1 MFHDFLLGL
10 APSLVGLRLL
20 QFDAIDAAVLDV
32 LLAECLAFKYSS
44 PAFRGT
50 EVRLDGDSITRIYF
64 NKNTDAYQTVDV
76 DAAEPGSYLLQLTA
90 TSTTGLPNI
99 SSLRVFPLEGLPV
112 PTAAELTGIMTIK
125 EMSDCT
131 RYYNLN
137 GVPSAVP
144 HRGINIVRETINGKT
159 KSYKIVRP

>member
-1 MFHDFLLGL
+1 MW
-10 APSLVGLRLL
+10 
-20 QFDAIDAAVLDV
+20 
-32 LLAECLAFKYSS
+32 
-44 PAFRGT
+44 
-50 EVRLDGDSITRIYF
+50 LDGDSIARSF
-64 NKNTDAYQTVDV
+64 FQKNTDAYQTIDLERT
-76 DAAEPGSYLLQLTA
+76 ASGSHVLQLIA
-90 TSTTGLPNI
+90 TNIAGLPDI
-99 SSLRVFPLEGLPV
+99 TSMRIFPLEGQPV

-159 KSYKIVRP
+159 KSYKMVRP